1 LAKIGSFID
10 NKYEIL
16 KKIGQGGMSVVYLAM
31 DKRLNK
37 QWAVKELQKYTKNAN
52 NEVVIQSAIAEANMI
67 KKLDHPALPRIVDI
81 IEEDKV
87 IYVVMDYI
95 EGETLEYVVNNQG
108 AQSQDLVIDW
118 AKQLT
123 EVLHYLHTR
132 TPAIIYRDMKPSNVM
147 LKPDGNIKVIDFGIA
162 REYKESN
169 LNDTTYLGTRGY
181 AAPEQF
187 GGKGQTD
194 ARTDIYCLG
203 MTLYHLITGK
213 NPMEPPYEIYPIR
226 YWNPSLSGGL
236 ENIIEKCVQLNPKDR
251 YQSCAE
257 LLYALEHYEEEDDA
271 FKTAQK
277 KKLNKFIM
285 ASISTMI
292 FLSAGLGSIFAK
304 NSLNKSDYNNNLLQA
319 EKATN
324 GTDKRNHCIKAISIL
339 PQNSEAY
346 EKLIETYKDNNI
358 FSVEEAI
365 EFKEQVVQ
373 YLPDL
378 QKSRDYGQV
387 AYDIGRL
394 YWYYYEYGDNDP
406 ENTQITK
413 MINSIT
419 WFNDAVNNSSKD
431 DDYHDTALI
440 YKKIGTFYKELQT
453 RVNEGASVKGLYKSY
468 FEDLVELVEIVSDK
482 KESEIVKLETYKLV
496 FNSFENYGYD
506 FKADD
511 IKKDQ
516 VIALFN
522 NVKKEVETIKT
533 SSTKTTAM
541 KDYVNSRKEAV
552 DKAIENAYLFKEME
566 VD

>member
-1 LAKIGSFID
+1 MAKIGSFID
-10 NKYEIL
+10 NKYEVL

-81 IEEDKV
+81 IEEDEV

-123 EVLHYLHTR
+123 EVFHYLHTR

-271 FKTAQK
+271 FKATQK
-277 KKLNKFIM
+277 KKLNKFII
-285 ASISTMI
+285 ASVSTMI
-292 FLSAGLGSIFAK
+292 FLSAGIGCIFAK
-304 NSLNKSDYNNNLLQA
+304 NSLNKSDYKNNLSQA

-324 GTDKRNHCIKAISIL
+324 SKDKRDYCIKAISIL

-346 EKLIETYKDNNI
+346 EKLIETYKDNNV
-358 FSVEEAI
+358 FSVEEAM

-373 YLPDL
+373 YLTDL
-378 QKSRDYGQV
+378 QKSSEYGQV

-419 WFNDAVNNSSKD
+419 WFNDAVNNSSKN
-431 DDYHDTALI
+431 DDYYIL
-440 YKKIGTFYKELQT
+440 
-453 RVNEGASVKGLYKSY
+453 
-468 FEDLVELVEIVSDK
+468 
-482 KESEIVKLETYKLV
+482 
-496 FNSFENYGYD
+496 
-506 FKADD
+506 
-511 IKKDQ
+511 
-516 VIALFN
+516 
-522 NVKKEVETIKT
+522 
-533 SSTKTTAM
+533 
-541 KDYVNSRKEAV
+541 
-552 DKAIENAYLFKEME
+552 
-566 VD
+566 

>member
-1 LAKIGSFID
+1 MAKIGSFID

>member
-1 LAKIGSFID
+1 
-10 NKYEIL
+10 
-16 KKIGQGGMSVVYLAM
+16 
-31 DKRLNK
+31 
-37 QWAVKELQKYTKNAN
+37 
-52 NEVVIQSAIAEANMI
+52 
-67 KKLDHPALPRIVDI
+67 
-81 IEEDKV
+81 
-87 IYVVMDYI
+87 MDYI